1 MQHKRTSAAWCLAS
15 RTLSLLFLVGALLM
29 WLYSRSLAAALR
41 GAAAAAAA
49 APGGG
54 AHAAA
59 ALSAPPPPPLL
70 SPLAAAHAQ
79 RYGAITTSTAAGF
92 CAAAVED
99 PEPALAGAFQRV
111 LFEGS
116 PRYWM
121 VPPMPDFAFWVYE
134 GIANGGAVVSVMHK
148 QYGVFQDYFR
158 DSPPGAILLDVG
170 GNVGLTSMP
179 VAAMGRRVFVFEPV
193 PLNLRV
199 LKLAACFNG
208 FGDRFTLVGAAVG
221 AAEGTVDVF
230 VPHGRSDNAALG
242 ESVSTANVGGQA
254 ARTPV
259 PMVALDAWAAGALSP
274 ADLASVWLVKIDV
287 QGFELRVM
295 EGARGL
301 LAALPPAAWVVA
313 EHDPNLMAKAGL
325 PDATGDI
332 AFMASLG
339 FTAHLT
345 WQGEEVPESGWA
357 TVPLE
362 EYGRDMWY
370 RKARQAAA
378 A

>member
-1 MQHKRTSAAWCLAS
+1 MHKRPPLTAMLTSRSASLALLAA
-15 RTLSLLFLVGALLM
+15 ALLM
-29 WLYSRSLAAALR
+29 WLYSRSLAALLR
-41 GAAAAAAA
+41 GSAPAPAAA
-49 APGGG
+49 
-54 AHAAA
+54 
-59 ALSAPPPPPLL
+59 APPPPP

-79 RYGAITTSTAAGF
+79 RYGAFTTASAAGF
-92 CAAAVED
+92 CAAAVAD
-99 PEPALAGAFQRV
+99 PAPDLAGAFQRV

-134 GIANGGAVVSVMHK
+134 GIAGGGAVVSVMHK
-148 QYGVFQDYFR
+148 QYGAFQDYFR

-179 VAAMGRRVFVFEPV
+179 IAAMGRRVYVFEPV
-193 PLNLRV
+193 PLNQRV

-208 FGDRFTLVGAAVG
+208 FGERFTLVGAAVG

-230 VPHGRSDNAALG
+230 IPEGRADNTALG
-242 ESVSTANVGGQA
+242 EAGSTANVGGRA

-259 PMVALDAWAAGALSP
+259 PMVALDAWARGALAPS
-274 ADLASVWLVKIDV
+274 DLAAIWLLKIDV
-287 QGFELRVM
+287 QGYELRVM
-295 EGARGL
+295 EGAREL
-301 LAALPPAAWVVA
+301 LAALPPSAWVVA

-325 PDATGDI
+325 ADPTADI
-332 AFMASLG
+332 AFMAGLG
-339 FTAHLT
+339 FSAHLT
-345 WQGEEVPESGWA
+345 WRGEEVPESGWA

-370 RKARQAAA
+370 RKVVVGVAGG
-378 A
+378 

>member
-1 MQHKRTSAAWCLAS
+1 MQQKRTLIAGCLTS
-15 RTLSLLFLVGALLM
+15 RTLSLGFLVGALLM
-29 WLYSRSLAAALR
+29 WLNSRSLAALLR
-41 GAAAAAAA
+41 GAPLPHPLSP
-49 APGGG
+49 APPPLP
-54 AHAAA
+54 APLA
-59 ALSAPPPPPLL
+59 APPPPPPQL
-70 SPLAAAHAQ
+70 SPQAAAHAQ
-79 RYGAITTSTAAGF
+79 RYGAITTASAAGF

-134 GIANGGAVVSVMHK
+134 GIAGGGAVVSVMHK

-170 GNVGLTSMP
+170 GNVGLTSVP

-208 FGDRFTLVGAAVG
+208 FGERFTLVGAAVG
-221 AAEGTVDVF
+221 AAEGEVDVF
-230 VPHGRSDNAALG
+230 VPQGRSDNAALG

-259 PMVALDAWAAGALSP
+259 RMVALDAWAAGALSP
-274 ADLASVWLVKIDV
+274 SDLASVWLVKIDV

-301 LAALPPAAWVVA
+301 LAALPAAAWVVA
-313 EHDPNLMAKAGL
+313 EHDPSLMAKAGL

-345 WQGEEVPESGWA
+345 WKGEEVPESGWA

-370 RKARQAAA
+370 RKAQA
-378 A
+378 